1 MTKKNMTT
9 INITASDTKGTV
21 KQIQE
26 VIGGTITERWGEY
39 ILNVNSKLAIG
50 NITFLTFEWG
60 GSVLQYD
67 ITFLDDITLVMDAS
81 EFNPIHFTYTLEG
94 HSLHRFELENEKRKL
109 EKFQSVI
116 ITSKDG
122 GYNYVYFEKNVKIK
136 THLIQINRVKFI
148 KKRLNDASLLNQRLY
163 EVFHDQQHEN
173 VFAYFGTYNL
183 KLASLIKQYNSI
195 KQKGMIRI
203 LIKEGIVYQVLSEHM
218 QQHNKDVKRKKTP
231 STTLTK
237 KEISLVRKVGQK
249 ILKNVAEDYNVE
261 ELANEIGVTQA
272 KLQEGFKL
280 LFSRTVIEYIR
291 HIRLEEARD
300 LMNTT
305 DYNISQIVYSIG
317 FSSRS
322 YFSKIF
328 KRKYGISP
336 SEFLKNKQEVSEIQI
351 A

>member
-1 MTKKNMTT
+1 MTT
-9 INITASDTKGTV
+9 IKITADNTTDAV

-39 ILNVNSKLAIG
+39 VLNVDNELAKG
-50 NITFLTFEWG
+50 KITFLNFEWG

-67 ITFLDDITLVMDAS
+67 IVFLDDITLVMDAS
-81 EFNPIHFTYTLEG
+81 EFNPIHFTYTIEG
-94 HSLHRFELENEKRKL
+94 YSHHRFELEKKKRKL
-109 EKFQSVI
+109 EQYQSVI
-116 ITSKDG
+116 ITSKNG
-122 GYNYVYFEKNVKIK
+122 GYNYRYFEKNVKIQM
-136 THLIQINRVKFI
+136 HLIQINRVVFI
-148 KKRLNDASLLNQRLY
+148 KKRLNDASVLNKKLY
-163 EVFHDQQHEN
+163 EVFYDKQHEN

-183 KLASLIKQYNSI
+183 KIANLIKQYNAI
-195 KQKGMIRI
+195 RQKGMIRI
-203 LIKEGIVYQVLSEHM
+203 LIKEGIVYQILSEHM
-218 QQHNKDVKRKKTP
+218 LQHNKDVKRDKKPNT
-231 STTLTK
+231 SLTK
-237 KEISLVRKVGQK
+237 KEISLIRKVGQK

-261 ELANEIGVTQA
+261 DLANQIGLPQA

-291 HIRLEEARD
+291 HVRLEEARD
-300 LMNTT
+300 LINNT

-336 SEFLKNKQEVSEIQI
+336 SEFLKNKQENQI
-351 A
+351 KIS

>member
-1 MTKKNMTT
+1 MTT
-9 INITASDTKGTV
+9 IKITADNTADAV
-21 KQIQE
+21 KQIQQ

-39 ILNVNSKLAIG
+39 VLNVDNELAKG
-50 NITFLTFEWG
+50 KITFLNFEWG

-67 ITFLDDITLVMDAS
+67 IVFLDDIALVMDAS
-81 EFNPIHFTYTLEG
+81 EFNPIHFTYTIEG
-94 HSLHRFELENEKRKL
+94 YSHHRFELEKKKRKL
-109 EKFQSVI
+109 EQYQSVI
-116 ITSKDG
+116 ITSKNG
-122 GYNYVYFEKNVKIK
+122 GYNYRYFEKNIK
-136 THLIQINRVKFI
+136 VQMHLIQINRVVFI
-148 KKRLNDASLLNQRLY
+148 KKRLNDASVLNKKLY
-163 EVFHDQQHEN
+163 EVFYDKQHEN

-183 KLASLIKQYNSI
+183 KIANLIKQYNAI
-195 KQKGMIRI
+195 RQKGMIRI
-203 LIKEGIVYQVLSEHM
+203 LIKEGIVYQILSEHM
-218 QQHNKDVKRKKTP
+218 QQHNKDVKRDKKPNT
-231 STTLTK
+231 SLTK

-261 ELANEIGVTQA
+261 DLANDIGLPQA

-291 HIRLEEARD
+291 HVRLEEARD
-300 LMNTT
+300 LINNT

-336 SEFLKNKQEVSEIQI
+336 SEFLKNKQENQI
-351 A
+351 KIS

>member
-1 MTKKNMTT
+1 MTT
-9 INITASDTKGTV
+9 INITAKDTQGTV
-21 KQIQE
+21 KQIQS

-39 ILNVNSKLAIG
+39 VLDVDSNLAKG
-50 NITFLTFEWG
+50 KITFLNFEWG

-67 ITFLDDITLVMDAS
+67 ITFLDDITLIMDTS
-81 EFNPIHFTYTLEG
+81 EYNPIHFTYTTEG
-94 HSLHRFELENEKRKL
+94 YCFHRFELEDKKRKL
-109 EKFQSVI
+109 EQYQSVI

-122 GYNYVYFEKNVKIK
+122 GFNYGYFEKNVKLKI
-136 THLIQINRVKFI
+136 HLIQISRVEFI
-148 KKRLNDASLLNQRLY
+148 QKRLNDASLLNKKLY
-163 EVFHDQQHEN
+163 NVFHDQQHEN

-183 KLASLIKQYNSI
+183 KLANLIKQYNAI

-203 LIKEGIVYQVLSEHM
+203 LIKEGIVYQILSEHM
-218 QQHNKDVKRKKTP
+218 LQHNKDVKRKRKPDT
-231 STTLTK
+231 SLTK
-237 KEISLVRKVGQK
+237 KEISLIRKTAQK
-249 ILKNVAEDYNVE
+249 ILKNVAEEYNVE
-261 ELANEIGVTQA
+261 ELANEIGLTQA

-291 HIRLEEARD
+291 HVRLEEARD
-300 LMNTT
+300 LMNNT

-336 SEFLKNKQEVSEIQI
+336 SEFLKNKQGAKIKI

>member
-1 MTKKNMTT
+1 MTI
-9 INITASDTKGTV
+9 INITASNVAEAV
-21 KQIQE
+21 KQMQE

-39 ILNVNSKLAIG
+39 VLEVDSDLAKG
-50 NITFLTFEWG
+50 KITFLTFEWG
-60 GSVLQYD
+60 GNVLQYD
-67 ITFLDDITLVMDAS
+67 ITFLDDIRVAMDAS
-81 EFNPIHFTYTLEG
+81 EFNPIHFTYTTEG
-94 HSLHRFELENEKRKL
+94 YTFHRFELENKKRKL
-109 EKFQSVI
+109 EQYQSVI

-122 GYNYVYFEKNVKIK
+122 GYNYRYFEKNVKINM
-136 THLIQINRVKFI
+136 HLIQINRVLFI
-148 KKRLNDASLLNQRLY
+148 KKRLNDASVLNQKLY
-163 EVFHDQQHEN
+163 EVFHDDQHEN

-183 KLASLIKQYNSI
+183 KLANLIKQYNGI
-195 KQKGMIRI
+195 KQKGIIRI
-203 LIKEGIVYQVLSEHM
+203 LIKEGIVYQILSEHM
-218 QQHNKDVKRKKTP
+218 LQHNKDVKRKKKP
-231 STTLTK
+231 TTSLSK
-237 KEISLVRKVGQK
+237 KEISLVRKIGQR

-261 ELANEIGVTQA
+261 ELASKAGLTQA

-291 HIRLEEARD
+291 HVRLEEARD

-336 SEFLKNKQEVSEIQI
+336 SEFLKNKQETKIKI

>member
-1 MTKKNMTT
+1 MTT
-9 INITASDTKGTV
+9 INITAKDTQGTV
-21 KQIQE
+21 KQIQG

-39 ILNVNSKLAIG
+39 ILSVDSEFAKG
-50 NITFLTFEWG
+50 TITFLTFSWG
-60 GSVLQYD
+60 GSSLQYD
-67 ITFLDDITLVMDAS
+67 ITFLDDVTLVKDAS
-81 EFNPIHFTYTLEG
+81 EFNPILFNYTVEG
-94 HSLHRFELENEKRKL
+94 HSYHRFELENKKRKL
-109 EKFQSVI
+109 EQYQSVI

-122 GYNYVYFEKNVKIK
+122 GYNYMYLQKNIKLKI
-136 THLIQINRVKFI
+136 HQIQINRVKFL
-148 KKRLNDASLLNQRLY
+148 KKRLNDASLLNKRLY

-183 KLASLIKQYNSI
+183 KLANLIKQYNKI

-203 LIKEGIVYQVLSEHM
+203 LIKEGIVYQILSEHM
-218 QQHNKDVKRKKTP
+218 LQHNKDVKRKRKP
-231 STTLTK
+231 ETTLTK
-237 KEISLVRKVGQK
+237 KEISLIRKTGQK
-249 ILKNVAEDYNVE
+249 ILNNVAEEYNVE
-261 ELANEIGVTQA
+261 ELANEIGLTQA

-291 HIRLEEARD
+291 HVRLEKARD
-300 LMNTT
+300 LMNST

-336 SEFLKNKQEVSEIQI
+336 SEFLKNKQEISAVKI

>member
-1 MTKKNMTT
+1 MTT
-9 INITASDTKGTV
+9 INITAENTAGSV

-26 VIGGTITERWGEY
+26 VIGGHITERWGEY
-39 ILNVNSKLAIG
+39 ILSVNNKYAIG
-50 NITFLTFEWG
+50 TITFLTFEWG

-67 ITFLDDITLVMDAS
+67 ITFLDDITIVIDAS

-94 HSLHRFELENEKRKL
+94 YSHHRFELENKKRKI
-109 EKFQSVI
+109 EQYQSVI

-122 GYNYVYFEKNVKIK
+122 GYNYFYFEKNVKIK
-136 THLIQINRVKFI
+136 IHRIQINRIKFI
-148 KKRLNDASLLNQRLY
+148 KKRLNDASLLNQNLY
-163 EVFHDQQHEN
+163 NVFQDQHHQKK
-173 VFAYFGTYNL
+173 FAYFGTYNL
-183 KLASLIKQYNSI
+183 KLANLIKQYNTN

-203 LIKEGIVYQVLSEHM
+203 LIKEGIVYQILSEHM
-218 QQHNKDVKRKKTP
+218 QQHDKDVKKRKRPAT
-231 STTLTK
+231 SLTK
-237 KEISLVRKVGQK
+237 KEISSIRKTAQK

-261 ELANEIGVTQA
+261 ELASEIGLPQS
-272 KLQEGFKL
+272 KLQKGFKL

-291 HIRLEEARD
+291 HVRLEKSRD

-328 KRKYGISP
+328 KKKYGISP
-336 SEFLKNKQEVSEIQI
+336 NRFMKNKKKNQSI
-351 A
+351 